1 MGGSQ
6 GDEHGVSRRSFIKAS
21 AGVATGATVLGV
33 PAAAVLGVPAAVAA
47 LEGGSDPVEVAP
59 STAAPA
65 EPLVAYVHDAGKG
78 EVTVLAGTQ
87 QATYRDPAL
96 VKHLLAI
103 APGATSGGSD
113 VIAS

>member
-1 MGGSQ
+1 MGSSQ
-6 GDEHGVSRRSFIKAS
+6 EDEQGLSRRSFIKAS

-47 LEGGSDPVEVAP
+47 LEGGSGAVEVAP

-78 EVTVLAGTQ
+78 EVTVLAGTR

-113 VIAS
+113 VVTS